1 MGVVTLFLHSGIQ
14 QYRIQEQ
21 EAIMTKNIT
30 GIITYHISSP
40 LMGSNL

>member
-1 MGVVTLFLHSGIQ
+1 MGVVTLHSAIQ
-14 QYRIQEQ
+14 QNRIEER

-30 GIITYHISSP
+30 GIKTYHISSP